1 MKKLIFVN
9 CVLALAV
16 IFTYCSKPDLKEELS
31 TVNTENVAENR
42 AVCVLTNQPTTTF
55 GLVLCGT
62 NTNNNACNACNGA
75 ALLGTAN
82 VTNFINFPLTTPT
95 VISISAPFGGQNLFL
110 NAGGNNVG
118 PFWLPQGAC
127 RRFAIDGNCNITAL

>member
-55 GLVLCGT
+55 GLVLC
-62 NTNNNACNACNGA
+62 A
-75 ALLGTAN
+75 
-82 VTNFINFPLTTPT
+82 PTPT
-95 VISISAPFGGQNLFL
+95 IWPDREWRRIRKGGRYQFY
-110 NAGGNNVG
+110 
-118 PFWLPQGAC
+118 
-127 RRFAIDGNCNITAL
+127 